1 LVKEEAVMF
10 KELLVKHLILDKEAQ
25 LQEKEEDRDQETDLR
40 SKKV

>member
-1 LVKEEAVMF
+1 MF